1 MHPNRST
8 RHAASAVALCLLA
21 LVGCAGR
28 LHGQASTSH
37 LPAGYTGKP
46 FSGSAQA
53 IPGTIQAEA
62 YDLAPGDAQG
72 VTVELKGKLHQT
84 SFRPQPDSV
93 GLARF
98 GKGHVSTGGAPE
110 AAEQVYVGWTET
122 GESLAYTVEVKE
134 SSTYLLGGKFAAGG
148 KGSKLS
154 FSFAPGLTT
163 GPVEIP
169 TTAGYQPAVEVYH
182 VWETLDNLKEITL
195 PAGVYVMRV
204 KIEFAAGLNI
214 DYFTFAKKP

>member
-1 MHPNRST
+1 MGQHHSLP
-8 RHAASAVALCLLA
+8 HAATALACLLLTVA
-21 LVGCAGR
+21 CTGR
-28 LHGQASTSH
+28 VHGQAPVSH

-46 FSGSAQA
+46 FTGSPQA

-62 YDLAPGDAQG
+62 YDLATGDALG
-72 VTVELKGKLHQT
+72 VTVEAKGKLHQT
-84 SFRPQPDSV
+84 AFRPQPDSV
-93 GLARF
+93 GLARY
-98 GKGHVSTGGAPE
+98 GKGHVSTAGVPE

-134 SSTYLLGGKFAAGG
+134 SATYVLGGKFAAGG

-154 FSFAPGLTT
+154 FSFGPGLTT

-182 VWETLDNLKEITL
+182 VWETLDGLKEITL
-195 PAGVYVMRV
+195 PAGTYVMQL
-204 KIEFAAGLNI
+204 KIEHASGLNI
-214 DYFTFAKKP
+214 DYFTFTKKS